1 MRSDDQASRGAFSDR
16 DGVQSAVRQ
25 WLEGL
30 GLGQYASAFA
40 ENDIDFAV
48 LHQLID
54 ADLKELGVVSIGHR
68 KRLLSAIA
76 ARAEAPRPETAP
88 AGPPSEG
95 ERRQVTVLFADL
107 SGFTTLSQT
116 LDPEQVREL
125 VGRFTALVDGVIV
138 SYGGTVDKHIG
149 DAVMALFGAPK
160 AHDDDPLRAARAALD
175 IHEALGQWSETAG
188 RLLRAHIGIA
198 NGEVVAGAIDRA
210 GARDYTVLGE
220 SVNLAARLVGKAEA
234 GQTVLSEGVY
244 RALAGRAAC
253 EALGEIQLKGVD
265 APVRAWRLGAISGD
279 PPTAARSAFV
289 GRQAELQQFRS
300 IVAACLA
307 RNAGHAVYVRG
318 EAGIGKT
325 RLVDQMRSFAE
336 SQGFVA
342 HRSLVL
348 DFGVG
353 KGQDPIRALLQ
364 SLLGLSAASEP
375 AARSSAAERVERDGV
390 VTEQQLVFLHDL
402 LDLPQVGEWRRL
414 YDAMDNAAR
423 NRGKRAVATAVVA
436 EACRRAP
443 TLIVVEDLHWADP
456 QTLAHL
462 AAFASAMAAGPGLL
476 AMTSRVEG
484 DPLDAAWRASCG
496 GAPFA
501 TIDLGPLRPD
511 EALSLAGGFID
522 TSQRVARACIER
534 AGGNP
539 LFLEQ
544 LLRNAEEG
552 SGEAIPASI
561 QSLVLARMDRLSQR
575 DRLAFQTAA
584 VIGQRFDLTLLRR
597 LIGLPD
603 YACDGLIGNA
613 LVLPEGDDFLF
624 AHALIQEGAYSSLL
638 RSRRRELHRQAAE
651 WFADR
656 DLALRAQHLDRA
668 EDVEASGAYLEA
680 AQAQRAAY
688 RSDTALRSVERGLE
702 IARRD
707 ADRYALMCLKG
718 DLQRDLGDI
727 AASIA
732 TYRLAFA
739 ASPDDMALCRAQL
752 GLAEG
757 LRFNEG
763 LDEALALLKSAQQT
777 AERRDAAAELARL
790 HHLRGNIYFPI
801 GNIDGCREEHERS
814 LDWARRAGSPEAE
827 ARSLGGL
834 ADAAYAQGR
843 MRTAF
848 DHFSRC
854 VALSREY
861 GFGRIEV
868 ANWPMVGFS
877 RMYLNEAKEA
887 REDGDAS
894 ARAAAMVGQPR
905 AEMLSEI
912 LRVFACCEVGDYDGM
927 TGCLDRSLRL
937 ARQLGARR
945 FEAQGLE
952 MQGRMLLAKDRR
964 KEAAEV
970 LREGLAI
977 CDKFGAQFCGPKLV
991 SVLSR
996 VVVDPSECAALL
1008 VEGAEM
1014 LKRGAVSHNHLWF
1027 HRDAIEALLA
1037 VGDAEGALRHV
1048 RALEE
1053 YTRAE
1058 PLPWSDLFAARGR
1071 ALAASLAR
1079 DGGSGWRDDLTRV
1092 RSALTSA
1099 GFRPFLPAVETAL
1112 AA

>member
-1 MRSDDQASRGAFSDR
+1 MRSDNQADGRAGEPNGA
-16 DGVQSAVRQ
+16 QIAVRR

-30 GLGQYASAFA
+30 GLGRYAPAFA
-40 ENDIDFAV
+40 ENDVDFAV
-48 LHQLID
+48 LPLLSD
-54 ADLKELGVVSIGHR
+54 ADLKELGVASIGHR

-76 ARAEAPRPETAP
+76 ARAEAPRQETAP
-88 AGPPSEG
+88 AATPSES

-107 SGFTTLSQT
+107 SGFTALSQT

-138 SYGGTVDKHIG
+138 GYDGTVDKHIG

-188 RLLRAHIGIA
+188 RRLQAHIGIA
-198 NGEVVAGAIDRA
+198 SGEVVAGAIDRA

-220 SVNLAARLVGKAEA
+220 SVNLAARLVGKAEP
-234 GQTVLSEGVY
+234 GQTLLSDGVY

-253 EALGEIQLKGVD
+253 EALGEIWLKGVD
-265 APVRAWRLGAISGD
+265 APVRAWRLRAVSAD
-279 PPTAARSAFV
+279 APAAARSPFI
-289 GRQAELQQFRS
+289 GRQAELQQFGS

-307 RNAGHAVYVRG
+307 RNAGHVIYVRG

-325 RLVDQMRSFAE
+325 RLIDQMRSYAE

-342 HRSLVL
+342 HRTLVL

-353 KGQDPIRALLQ
+353 KGQDPIRTLLQ
-364 SLLGLSAASEP
+364 SLLGLSPASETP
-375 AARSSAAERVERDGV
+375 ARRSAAARLKRDGV
-390 VTEQQLVFLHDL
+390 VSEQQLVFLNDF

-423 NRGKRAVATAVVA
+423 NRGKRAVASAIVA
-436 EACRRAP
+436 DACRREP
-443 TLIVVEDLHWADP
+443 TLILVEDLHWADP
-456 QTLAHL
+456 PTLAHL

-522 TSQRVARACIER
+522 TSQRIARACIER

-552 SGEAIPASI
+552 SSEAIPASI

-575 DRLAFQTAA
+575 DRQAFQTAA
-584 VIGQRFDLTLLRR
+584 VIGQRFDLALLRR
-597 LIGLPD
+597 LLGAPD
-603 YACDGLIGNA
+603 YVCDGLIAAA

-656 DLALRAQHLDRA
+656 DLALAAQHLDRA
-668 EDVEASGAYLEA
+668 EDDQAAAAYLQA
-680 AQAQRAAY
+680 ALAQRAAY

-702 IARRD
+702 IARAD

-718 DLQRDLGDI
+718 DLQRDLGDT

-732 TYRLAFA
+732 TYRAALASA
-739 ASPDDMALCRAQL
+739 PDELALCRAQI

-757 LRFNEG
+757 LRVNEG
-763 LDEALALLKSAQQT
+763 LEEALALLKAAQQV
-777 AERRDAAAELARL
+777 AERDDAAAELARL
-790 HHLRGNIYFPI
+790 HHLRGNIYFPL
-801 GNIDGCREEHERS
+801 GNIDGCREEHERG
-814 LDWARRAGSPEAE
+814 LAWARRSGSPEAE

-848 DHFSRC
+848 EHFSRC
-854 VALSREY
+854 VALSREH

-868 ANWPMVGFS
+868 ANWSMVGFS

-887 REDGDAS
+887 REDGDGA
-894 ARAAAMVGQPR
+894 ARAAALVGQPR
-905 AEMLSEI
+905 AEMLSEF

-927 TGCLDRSLRL
+927 SECLDRSLRI

-952 MQGRMLLAKDRR
+952 MQGRFLLAKDRR
-964 KEAAEV
+964 KEADQV

-977 CDKFGAQFCGPKLV
+977 CREFGTQFCGPKLV
-991 SVLSR
+991 SMLSR
-996 VVVDPSECAALL
+996 VVEDPRERAALL
-1008 VEGAEM
+1008 AEGAEM
-1014 LKRGAVSHNHLWF
+1014 LKRGAVSHNHLWY
-1027 HRDAIEALLA
+1027 HRDAIEAFLVAGDSEA
-1037 VGDAEGALRHV
+1037 VMRHV
-1048 RALEE
+1048 VALEE
-1053 YTRAE
+1053 YARAE

-1071 ALAASLAR
+1071 ALAARLAT
-1079 DGGSGWRDDLTRV
+1079 GGESGWRDELARI
-1092 RSALTSA
+1092 RSALVSA
-1099 GFRPFLPAVETAL
+1099 GFRPFLPAVEAAL